1 MKRVCVIFSLLS
13 AVCYFFPISPVFL
26 VIPFFFLSLI
36 LSLFVWW
43 YVCVRGCA
51 LTSVCMYICAGP
63 SASTMQGSVPQG
75 GGGGGSWR
83 VTHIAAG
90 VGGGTAQSHFLCAG
104 SWHSGRLRLR
114 DSSAHSVRA
123 AGTGLA
129 FCAPFLSLFIYSP
142 VYLRGGGRAV
152 FTLFSRILV

>member
-1 MKRVCVIFSLLS
+1 MCDFFPFFLLS
-13 AVCYFFPISPVFL
+13 AIFFRLVLFFSCYSFL
-26 VIPFFFLSLI
+26 FSLSLI
-36 LSLFVWW
+36 LSLFEWW

-114 DSSAHSVRA
+114 DSSAHSVWA
-123 AGTGLA
+123 AGTGLVFA
-129 FCAPFLSLFIYSP
+129 RPSSLYLFIRPFIY
-142 VYLRGGGRAV
+142 GEEGGR
-152 FTLFSRILV
+152 FLLYFLGS